1 MTSFLLS
8 SIVIYSILTNQNA
21 SSCNNN
27 ILLNSKQY
35 SYCQKGGLVN
45 QMKVNNIAL
54 QTSNKIQHIFLIT
67 GKMQSSQIVS
77 EVTDANNFAVFG
89 FNAETQQI
97 LSCTIN
103 VTLTFNTFNSA
114 LLCLQCDVSL
124 ENSLMV
130 FIASGQVLS
139 GMLINSISAIVISNS
154 SLQHRFSSQLSAG
167 LVVNASQM
175 MTTFEL
181 TNVVMLGYN
190 EQTAGTSLLVLH
202 ANANITISISDV
214 KVCSNT
220 TQKNTFLTLSSPIV
234 SSCQNMCAASAV
246 FVYGICADTLIN
258 GLLQNF
264 VYACVDPFRF
274 NGSQC
279 VCKEHYILNGSKCF
293 DLTQKLTETAQTL
306 QIQNDSLTAVQT
318 EIGQVYQAMQQ
329 LSSGLQ
335 NNLNQTN
342 LLVHSLFN
350 QSEYHILENV
360 SNINAALTKAS
371 HVLDQSIYNN
381 ASMLYTAIDGNHTQ
395 LQNEITQKVQELNA
409 SIIDLLNS
417 SAVISSLN
425 HSIQTVNQSL
435 LRDISVLQ
443 QDVQNKYQSLSQY
456 VLGNVSELNSN
467 LQGNFSA
474 LEQRIVANATSLY
487 SAIASNASLLS
498 QSILSINSSLLG
510 NISVLQQDI
519 YSKTQTQEQYLQG
532 NISTI
537 RSQASNNFTTL
548 DKQIAANTSNLYL
561 AVSTNISALNLSV
574 QQSIQNS
581 TSSLYLALAA
591 NISVKDQQIKSLNDS
606 LAFISSIVLN
616 TKEQELWFQCQ
627 QQLYTFKTFDMT
639 SATHD
644 IQDSNFS
651 SGFAFGASQNIQNA
665 FVDVQSFGA
674 GFTLFQTQTAFSNI
688 KIQLNDLTFSS
699 GSLLSQSTT
708 IVINQ
713 LGVVSKAGTSITV
726 SSGTGLSL
734 LQLQA
739 VQSNITNLLLNI
751 TMSLVSTGSL
761 NLVGAIKGNLYVKG
775 YKILGTYFSTNV
787 LALGSQTAQD
797 STVFFNYVF
806 IAPTQYTVGNL
817 SSYLL
822 ALVNNSN
829 VQINHVSIQVGNVSI
844 YNQISLIS
852 TTQANFMQFG
862 GLIACGNTSNIYIID
877 LQFISYEQLTQ
888 QFVSYS
894 GQILGYIINTSTNLL
909 IVCVGEQ
916 INAQINTEIYMFGLL
931 GYINGN
937 LQVNI
942 LDAEYY
948 IQQGVYNVVGI
959 IGLVNGSSM
968 NALNVIIQIQTSKNQ
983 TGQYFGGFS
992 CFLQATQQSISN
1004 ITINNSIITATT
1016 LIGLVAA
1023 ACQKLTIQNAYISS
1037 SYIYCKSNDAI
1048 TTVPE
1053 PASAYSGGMIA
1064 ETWNQL
1070 TIYISIIQNIT
1081 MYSYAASQWAI
1092 SGGIVGDSHANTVS
1106 ISQTNVKESIIQAF
1120 GSLVKSVSASALDGF
1135 LYNATILIQ
1144 NAYVDN
1150 IKFSVSSNAVPVS
1163 CSGFMSSMSN
1173 VSVTINNSQ
1182 VTSIVMLAYAPY
1194 VSTGIIQS
1202 NNGASTFIVSDVQ
1215 TNGVN
1220 IINNVIIQ
1228 NCASVVSQSQ
1238 SGC

>member
-862 GLIACGNTSNIYIID
+862 GLIACQNLTQLQISNIQLII
-877 LQFISYEQLTQ
+877 FERISTS
-888 QFVSYS
+888 FVSSS
-894 GQILGYIINTSTNLL
+894 GQLLGYTNKSNCSIFYVCVSYLDSLQSCKVTYFGLIGQINGILL
-909 IVCVGEQ
+909 ISMISSKYQFQLQQSQVSVAGIVGYITGSNSTMRN
-916 INAQINTEIYMFGLL
+916 INAQTTIKQNQGTSIGVVAGVISTSTWLAQNISVKNSF
-931 GYINGN
+931 ITGN
-937 LQVNI
+937 
-942 LDAEYY
+942 
-948 IQQGVYNVVGI
+948 YN
-959 IGLVNGSSM
+959 L
-968 NALNVIIQIQTSKNQ
+968 ALFATQTSS
-983 TGQYFGGFS
+983 GS
-992 CFLQATQQSISN
+992 ILQSSVSASY
-1004 ITINNSIITATT
+1004 
-1016 LIGLVAA
+1016 LVADS
-1023 ACQKLTIQNAYISS
+1023 IAY
-1037 SYIYCKSNDAI
+1037 
-1048 TTVPE
+1048 TLQ
-1053 PASAYSGGMIA
+1053 GGMIA
-1064 ETWNQL
+1064 ETCS
-1070 TIYISIIQNIT
+1070 TILVQQCTVNSVTLFSNNSFDWSISAGLIGDTHDFKTTVQQTVVASSNISSCGSVTQSASSGGLIAWIYESILQISSVQIQDVYLKAQSNTGSVFAAGLISFNKNQNIT
-1081 MYSYAASQWAI
+1081 ISNTNVQQIRIVI
-1092 SGGIVGDSHANTVS
+1092 SGTSISSGIVFGSPGSAVFSFSNTNTEWMNTINGAQITNCDNVVNL
-1106 ISQTNVKESIIQAF
+1106 SQT
-1120 GSLVKSVSASALDGF
+1120 
-1135 LYNATILIQ
+1135 
-1144 NAYVDN
+1144 
-1150 IKFSVSSNAVPVS
+1150 
-1163 CSGFMSSMSN
+1163 
-1173 VSVTINNSQ
+1173 
-1182 VTSIVMLAYAPY
+1182 
-1194 VSTGIIQS
+1194 
-1202 NNGASTFIVSDVQ
+1202 
-1215 TNGVN
+1215 
-1220 IINNVIIQ
+1220 
-1228 NCASVVSQSQ
+1228 
-1238 SGC
+1238 GC

>member
-220 TQKNTFLTLSSPIV
+220 TQTNTFLTLSSPIV

-829 VQINHVSIQVGNVSI
+829 VQINHVSIQVGNISTNNMLI
-844 YNQISLIS
+844 GLSSTLNNYIQYGGLISCLNQSKLLLNDIQLVLYELIS
-852 TTQANFMQFG
+852 TSFVNNSGQLLGFVNNSNTNIYFICASTLIISDAQTNCFGLIGKITGSLQIQTIFSQNALMQGNFSVVGAIGFINTGSANLVNIIVQISINNNHGEFIGGLSGIIYSNIWQAQNITIDNSYITGNRLLGLLTSAATGGTLIQSSFTSSNIIADSLCQTFQGGIIGDTGNSDLLSLFSNIVFNISLLSNNTNIWSISG
-862 GLIACGNTSNIYIID
+862 GLIGDTHASPCIIQYSIIKSSYIQSYGTGVRYASSGGVIACVYDSTTTIQD
-877 LQFISYEQLTQ
+877 VQ
-888 QFVSYS
+888 V
-894 GQILGYIINTSTNLL
+894 INTNIKAASSTSHVLCAGVISQISNQRITVSNTKVIQVQIIATGITYDAG
-909 IVCVGEQ
+909 IVFS
-916 INAQINTEIYMFGLL
+916 NS
-931 GYINGN
+931 
-937 LQVNI
+937 
-942 LDAEYY
+942 
-948 IQQGVYNVVGI
+948 
-959 IGLVNGSSM
+959 GSSTFI
-968 NALNVIIQIQTSKNQ
+968 LSGSS
-983 TGQYFGGFS
+983 TGGTNS
-992 CFLQATQQSISN
+992 
-1004 ITINNSIITATT
+1004 INNSI
-1016 LIGLVAA
+1016 
-1023 ACQKLTIQNAYISS
+1023 QKNCA
-1037 SYIYCKSNDAI
+1037 
-1048 TTVPE
+1048 
-1053 PASAYSGGMIA
+1053 
-1064 ETWNQL
+1064 
-1070 TIYISIIQNIT
+1070 
-1081 MYSYAASQWAI
+1081 
-1092 SGGIVGDSHANTVS
+1092 
-1106 ISQTNVKESIIQAF
+1106 
-1120 GSLVKSVSASALDGF
+1120 
-1135 LYNATILIQ
+1135 
-1144 NAYVDN
+1144 
-1150 IKFSVSSNAVPVS
+1150 
-1163 CSGFMSSMSN
+1163 
-1173 VSVTINNSQ
+1173 
-1182 VTSIVMLAYAPY
+1182 
-1194 VSTGIIQS
+1194 
-1202 NNGASTFIVSDVQ
+1202 
-1215 TNGVN
+1215 N
-1220 IINNVIIQ
+1220 IIAFSNQ
-1228 NCASVVSQSQ
+1228 D
-1238 SGC
+1238 GC